1 MTSVEDRIVHSINWI
16 VDQEIQQEDLKETLK
31 KYVAAQSAKG
41 FPFAELTILHYQM
54 LNGSELG
61 EVIPV
66 AAAIELLVLS
76 FDILDDVEDG
86 DDDLKLWMQEPSVA
100 LNAST
105 AMIFLCVHVIRK
117 SKLQNKEKAVSIL
130 LDYALLA
137 INGQHMDL
145 LGHCRTEQ
153 DYLEMTLKKS
163 GALVSLAC
171 LSGAVL
177 VRDDYPQEIR
187 QYPKFIGLIGQLNN
201 DLSDLKTWEGKNDL
215 LNRKMSLPIIYL
227 LHLDGNDADIIRAY
241 YQGTVEKEEL
251 LGKREQISKLIIE
264 SGALHYTEIM
274 KKVYQQQ
281 AKSLLDKLDVERK
294 YIHQLSDYII

>member
-105 AMIFLCVHVIRK
+105 AMIF
-117 SKLQNKEKAVSIL
+117 
-130 LDYALLA
+130 YA
-137 INGQHMDL
+137 
-145 LGHCRTEQ
+145 
-153 DYLEMTLKKS
+153 Y
-163 GALVSLAC
+163 
-171 LSGAVL
+171 
-177 VRDDYPQEIR
+177 
-187 QYPKFIGLIGQLNN
+187 
-201 DLSDLKTWEGKNDL
+201 
-215 LNRKMSLPIIYL
+215 MSLENQNCRIKKKPYLSSWITRYLPLMGSIWIFWAIAAQNRIIL
-227 LHLDGNDADIIRAY
+227 
-241 YQGTVEKEEL
+241 K
-251 LGKREQISKLIIE
+251 
-264 SGALHYTEIM
+264 
-274 KKVYQQQ
+274 
-281 AKSLLDKLDVERK
+281 
-294 YIHQLSDYII
+294 